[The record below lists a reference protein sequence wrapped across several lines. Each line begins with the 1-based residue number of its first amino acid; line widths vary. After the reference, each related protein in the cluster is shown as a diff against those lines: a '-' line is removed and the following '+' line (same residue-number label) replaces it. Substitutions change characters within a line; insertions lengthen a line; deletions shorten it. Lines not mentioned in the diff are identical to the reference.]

1 MDVPLPDS
9 FDARYVKPPGGSL
22 VKYSFPGRISQVGI
36 EHFRAVGSPRAENN
50 DFHFVE
56 LAAVKDGWVRDIV
69 AHDFTSGVVVRDT
82 VSRVTI
88 EDTLVS
94 HTPVA
99 YFTAAAPSDF
109 NIDGSQIFIHRGGSK
124 GGNKIFYHSTA
135 GGVWGPNVILG
146 FTGSGMRSHI
156 QPHMRWATGLL
167 TDSSTLDDGNIEYI
181 NRNTAGSGHGWTM
194 GWGVIWNSRASTI
207 RAEQPQGTANWA
219 IGNVGT
225 QAGNGVFD
233 SHGAPVVPGSL
244 YLAQLCARLGP
255 PALAAIGRAPSVP

>member
-1 MDVPLPDS
+1 M
-9 FDARYVKPPGGSL
+9 
-22 VKYSFPGRISQVGI
+22 
-36 EHFRAVGSPRAENN
+36 
-50 DFHFVE
+50 
-56 LAAVKDGWVRDIV
+56 
-69 AHDFTSGVVVRDT
+69 
-82 VSRVTI
+82 
-88 EDTLVS
+88 
-94 HTPVA
+94 
-99 YFTAAAPSDF
+99 
-109 NIDGSQIFIHRGGSK
+109 
-124 GGNKIFYHSTA
+124 
-135 GGVWGPNVILG
+135 WGPNVILG
-146 FTGSGMRSHI
+146 FTGSGMQSHI

-233 SHGAPVVPGSL
+233 SHGTPVVPGSL

-255 PALAAIGRAPSVP
+255 PALAAIGRAPPVP